1 MREKIEVKVAEII
14 DYILGKEPQ
23 NITYNEYRILDAKLT
38 AIKYDEEQKERN
50 KELAEMMTKTIGY
63 SIGSAPMPLPEPTEE

>member
-1 MREKIEVKVAEII
+1 MREKIEAKVTEII
-14 DYILGKEPQ
+14 DFILGKEP
-23 NITYNEYRILDAKLT
+23 NDITYNEYRILDSKLA

-63 SIGSAPMPLPEPTEE
+63 SFGSAPMPLPEPTED